1 MSYVCQHCGHMKDT
15 APHELGCPVGRG
27 GLLEPCYAEG
37 EAGYWHRRYDEQHR
51 TLHDAEDV
59 IADLRSQL
67 RGLQTRYAQLQE
79 QTGSAIYRAHVM
91 RGDRELSVAKLAEQL
106 EILIPLGVRE
116 VKRAPKLPPE
126 KQARR
131 IRLVWEPHDLWVG
144 VYRDPANRRTYVCL
158 LPCVVL
164 LLEPR
169 D

>member
-27 GLLEPCYAEG
+27 ELLEPCYAEG

-106 EILIPLGVRE
+106 DAALLALWTLMAVTRTEAQRADRILRLYLGGDE
-116 VKRAPKLPPE
+116 L
-126 KQARR
+126 
-131 IRLVWEPHDLWVG
+131 
-144 VYRDPANRRTYVCL
+144 
-158 LPCVVL
+158 
-164 LLEPR
+164 
-169 D
+169 